1 MLKDIEK
8 ELALIL
14 IENVV
19 NKQYNISYKD
29 AAEKLEQRLGRPVNP
44 HYGLRNALETIART
58 CVDLGLPIITV
69 RVVRSNGTSTKMA
82 GEGFYKIACE
92 LKPEYKNWTETDAWK
107 NENKLVRECKDWG
120 KLKAHIL
127 GEEVKPIPNTVVP
140 MAVDD
145 PFATWLSK
153 STKLAES
160 SVDKY
165 SRAVRTISQEMLDQ
179 KVISKPILEMDSF
192 ELDIAMALI
201 AGNTYFADKNKR
213 GNHMYSNALKQF
225 RYYRNAESIS
235 ESSGDTYVAAIAND
249 VSIPETERT
258 AIVQSRVGQGLFRK
272 QLMEKYHGSC
282 VITGINHPKLLVASH
297 IKPWAASDNQERLQ
311 VDNGILLS
319 ATYDRLFDS
328 GLITFDKTG
337 KIYLSS
343 FIGTENE
350 KRLSLQA
357 GTQYPLLITNKMQQ
371 FLEYHSDVVFVK

>member
-8 ELALIL
+8 ELALL
-14 IENVV
+14 LVSNVE
-19 NKQYNISYKD
+19 NKQMNLTYKEVAD
-29 AAEKLEQRLGRPVNP
+29 ILTQKLGRPIDA
-44 HYGLRNALETIART
+44 YRNLNKPLETVARI
-58 CVDLGLPIITV
+58 CAELNLPIITV
-69 RVVRSNGTSTKMA
+69 RVIRSNGTSSKMA
-82 GEGFYKIACE
+82 GEGFHRIACE

-107 NENKLVRECKDWG
+107 NENKLVRECRDWNR
-120 KLKAHIL
+120 LKGYVLDTEI
-127 GEEVKPIPNTVVP
+127 KMTPQ
-140 MAVDD
+140 AVTQGVIADS
-145 PFATWLSK
+145 FAEWLSK

-165 SRAVRTISQEMLDQ
+165 ARAVRTISQEMLEQ
-179 KVISKPILEMDSF
+179 KIISKPILEMNSF

-201 AGNTYFADKNKR
+201 TGNVYFIDKNKR

-225 RYYRNAESIS
+225 RYYRNAEAMN
-235 ESSGDTYVAAIAND
+235 ESGIDTYVAAIAND

-272 QLMEKYHGSC
+272 QLMDKYHGSC
-282 VITGINHPKLLVASH
+282 VITGISHPKLLVASH

-311 VDNGILLS
+311 VENGLLLS

-328 GLITFDKTG
+328 GLITFDRTG

-343 FIGTENE
+343 FIGVENE
-350 KRLSLQA
+350 KKLYLQA
-357 GTQYPLLITNKMQQ
+357 GIQYPLMITSKMQS

>member
-1 MLKDIEK
+1 MLKDIER

-29 AAEKLEQRLGRPVNP
+29 AAEKLGLRLGKPINP

-92 LKPEYKNWTETDAWK
+92 LKPEYKSWTEADAWK
-107 NENKLVRECKDWG
+107 NENKLVRECKDWE
-120 KLKAHIL
+120 KLKAHVL
-127 GEEVKPIPNTVVP
+127 GQEAKPIPKVVAP
-140 MAVDD
+140 ALIDD
-145 PFATWLSK
+145 PFAAWLGK

-165 SRAVRTISQEMLDQ
+165 ARAVRTISQEMLDQ
-179 KVISKPILEMDSF
+179 KIISKPILEMDSF

-201 AGNTYFADKNKR
+201 AGNAYFVDKNKR

-225 RYYRNAESIS
+225 RYYRNAEDIK
-235 ESSGDTYVAAIAND
+235 ESSADAYVAEIAND

-272 QLMEKYHGSC
+272 QLMDKYHGSC

-297 IKPWAASDNQERLQ
+297 IKPWAASDNYERLH
-311 VDNGILLS
+311 VDNGLLLS

-337 KIYLSS
+337 KIFLSS
-343 FIGTENE
+343 FIGVENE
-350 KRLSLQA
+350 KKLHLQS
-357 GTQYPLLITNKMQQ
+357 GIQYPLLVTSKMQQ
-371 FLEYHSDVVFVK
+371 FLEYHSDIVFVK